1 MSEDLGH
8 FAQSVRPHGD
18 TSILVLSCDDYA
30 DVWPVFFTLFFRY
43 WPDCTLPIYLGA
55 NQLRHEDERV
65 TAICVGED
73 RSWAQ
78 STRLML
84 ENLDTTY
91 VLLFLEDYLLTA
103 PVNSTLVE
111 ALMGEMS
118 STVASFIRFRP
129 SPPPDRPVAGRPLLG
144 ELSPGAPY
152 RVSLDIGLWRRETL
166 ISLLE
171 DGETAWDMEIVG
183 SRRSD
188 TLPGFYCST
197 ANVFSRTNGLERGK
211 WKRYNLAMLER
222 ERVPLPPGHPV
233 MSVWEAFEAWVGR
246 CFCRVRGTRLVQVVV
261 RPAWRALR
269 RPRATGTRAP
279 ERASCGGGAVVQQ
292 LSVDCQDHQVTSADG
307 PEAMLRVLSSKY
319 GFHATGILHVGANAG
334 QEADA
339 YHRWG
344 MKKVCWIEA
353 DPAVFSKLEANI
365 AKYPEQRAIVACV
378 AEEDGK
384 RIRFSLASNDGG
396 SSSALEPDSARC
408 KDEWPGVE
416 FTGCIDLRGI
426 RLDTLVATG
435 ALNVEDCDLLC
446 LDLQGSELAA
456 LRSLGS
462 HLPTFR
468 AISTEVN
475 FQRMYHGA
483 ALLHEVDWYLG
494 RHGFRRVR
502 LMLGVAQGEAWYV
515 RQEQS
520 EIGKMGDFL
529 VGLAVEAGSGVG
541 LLRAVQSSPKVAG
554 ALKPLWRAVSR
565 RTSA

>member
-211 WKRYNLAMLER
+211 WKRYNLPMLRKEDI
-222 ERVPLPPGHPV
+222 PLPPGHPV
-233 MSVWEAFEAWVGR
+233 MSVWESSFEAWGRR
-246 CFCRVRGTRLVQVVV
+246 CFWRVWSTRLIRTTV
-261 RPAWRALR
+261 RPAWHALR
-269 RPRATGTRAP
+269 R
-279 ERASCGGGAVVQQ
+279 
-292 LSVDCQDHQVTSADG
+292 
-307 PEAMLRVLSSKY
+307 
-319 GFHATGILHVGANAG
+319 
-334 QEADA
+334 
-339 YHRWG
+339 
-344 MKKVCWIEA
+344 
-353 DPAVFSKLEANI
+353 
-365 AKYPEQRAIVACV
+365 
-378 AEEDGK
+378 
-384 RIRFSLASNDGG
+384 
-396 SSSALEPDSARC
+396 
-408 KDEWPGVE
+408 
-416 FTGCIDLRGI
+416 
-426 RLDTLVATG
+426 
-435 ALNVEDCDLLC
+435 
-446 LDLQGSELAA
+446 
-456 LRSLGS
+456 
-462 HLPTFR
+462 
-468 AISTEVN
+468 
-475 FQRMYHGA
+475 
-483 ALLHEVDWYLG
+483 
-494 RHGFRRVR
+494 
-502 LMLGVAQGEAWYV
+502 
-515 RQEQS
+515 
-520 EIGKMGDFL
+520 
-529 VGLAVEAGSGVG
+529 
-541 LLRAVQSSPKVAG
+541 
-554 ALKPLWRAVSR
+554 R
-565 RTSA
+565 RTARK